1 MASILVSPRWA
12 NTKKDNLRCSRGDR
26 RRCAGGA
33 SFNPPVWL
41 LRCGCQPAESQVS
54 GSRRATRALAPPLRR
69 VLGRDAQDAR
79 SGREGF
85 LSWFG
90 PGHAAVALFAP
101 APWAPRAQ
109 TQSALSRGSA
119 GPRARAACLPQRPN
133 AATMRTQ
140 RRSAWHLRKDGL
152 VSATSASEST
162 SETSARSRQSRTRL
176 RTALRELRS
185 PSPPA
190 ASSHAPTLNSP
201 LAGLCFAASHPQWR
215 SERVH
220 QKDRVMRWEQGEGV
234 RGEGGLR
241 AY

>member
-1 MASILVSPRWA
+1 MGFGCPPSSAVHEEQ
-12 NTKKDNLRCSRGDR
+12 GDEAGR
-26 RRCAGGA
+26 RLSRCALKKIDVFRSAA
-33 SFNPPVWL
+33 SWKPSPFSAFFN
-41 LRCGCQPAESQVS
+41 
-54 GSRRATRALAPPLRR
+54 
-69 VLGRDAQDAR
+69 
-79 SGREGF
+79 
-85 LSWFG
+85 
-90 PGHAAVALFAP
+90 
-101 APWAPRAQ
+101 
-109 TQSALSRGSA
+109 
-119 GPRARAACLPQRPN
+119 
-133 AATMRTQ
+133 
-140 RRSAWHLRKDGL
+140 AWHLRKDGL